1 MFHPR
6 LGVAALAGALVF
18 LPLARANPPTGVVAG
33 TVTDEA
39 GRPIARASVAIIGTS
54 LSSIT
59 DPAGHYAIPDVT
71 PGMHDV
77 RAAFVGYLAERK
89 QGISVHAGDTTRVD
103 FALAASTS
111 QLSDIAV
118 TTAAPLAPRDEV
130 TTKQQVSSDFVAHLP
145 VERIDQTPAMQSG
158 VVRGGRVQETSI
170 ETGAASAQYGN
181 AASGELALP
190 ARRAAHNPRFVTRDR
205 WNTEEYK
212 RIEDNRFLAASSNP
226 LSTFSID
233 VDRASYSNVRRF
245 LSQGQRPPA
254 DAVRI
259 EELVNYFTYDYAEP
273 DGRDPFTIAADAAP
287 APWNRRHQLVR
298 IGIQGKRYRNREIPP
313 SNLVFLIDVSG
324 SMMSPDKL
332 PLVKQAFHTL
342 VHHLGERDRVAI
354 VVYAGQAGL
363 VLPPTSG
370 ADKRTILSAI
380 DRLEAGGSTA
390 GGAGIRL
397 AYDVAR
403 RSFMPEGN
411 NRVILATDGDFNVGI
426 SSEGEL
432 TRLIEDRRKDGTFL
446 TVLGFGTGN
455 YKDSR
460 MELLA
465 DKGNGNYA
473 YIDNALEAQKVFG
486 SELTG
491 TLFTIAKDVKI
502 QVEFNPSR
510 VKAYRLIG
518 YENRLLAKEDFND
531 DTKDAGELG
540 AGHSVTAL
548 YEVVPVD
555 SDEDFALIT
564 PDSLRYQR
572 PTFPVDGHPDEW
584 LTVKLRYKTPT
595 SDRSQLLSLRLTDN
609 QLHHRLDGEF
619 AFAASVA
626 EFGMLLR
633 DSEFKGDAN
642 WSNVHELARR
652 GMGEDPDG
660 LRAEFLSLVGR
671 AARMGE
677 RETTL
682 RD

>member
-1 MFHPR
+1 MFRPR
-6 LGVAALAGALVF
+6 FGVAALAGALF
-18 LPLARANPPTGVVAG
+18 LLPVPRASSPTGIIAG
-33 TVTDEA
+33 TVTDQA
-39 GRPIARASVAIIGTS
+39 GTPIASARVVVIGTA
-54 LSSIT
+54 LIGQT
-59 DPAGHYAIPDVT
+59 DPRGRYLIRDVT
-71 PGMHDV
+71 PGVHDV
-77 RAAFVGYLAERK
+77 RAAFIGYRAVRRD
-89 QGISVHAGDTTRVD
+89 SVTVRAGDTAWVNFT
-103 FALAASTS
+103 LAA
-111 QLSDIAV
+111 
-118 TTAAPLAPRDEV
+118 TTVELPDLTIRTQQPMVPRDEV
-130 TTKQQVSSDFVAHLP
+130 SSKQRLSGNYVAGLP
-145 VERIDQTPAMQSG
+145 VD
-158 VVRGGRVQETSI
+158 RGLSEASI
-170 ETGAASAQYGN
+170 TTGAATAEFGN
-181 AASGELALP
+181 ATSGVITLDP
-190 ARRAAHNPRFVTRDR
+190 RRTTHDRFS
-205 WNTEEYK
+205 TEEYS
-212 RIEDNRFLAASSNP
+212 RITDNRFLSALSNP

-245 LSQGQRPPA
+245 LNQGQRPPA

-273 DGRDPFTIAADAAP
+273 DGRDPFSLAADAAP
-287 APWNRRHQLVR
+287 APWNPRHQLVR
-298 IGIQGKRYRNREIPP
+298 IGIQGQRYRSREIPP

-324 SMMSPDKL
+324 SMVSEDKL
-332 PLVKQAFHTL
+332 PLVKRAFHTL
-342 VHHLGERDRVAI
+342 VNHLGEEDRVAI

-363 VLPPTSG
+363 VLPPTPGS
-370 ADKRTILSAI
+370 DRRTILRAI

-390 GGAGIRL
+390 GGAGIQL

-403 RSFMPEGN
+403 RCFMPEGN
-411 NRVILATDGDFNVGI
+411 NRVILATDGDFNVGV

-432 TRLIEDRRKDGTFL
+432 TRLIEQRRKEGTYL

-460 MELLA
+460 MEALA

-473 YIDNALEAQKVFG
+473 YVDNGLEAQKVFG
-486 SELTG
+486 TELTG

-502 QVEFNPSR
+502 QVEFNPER

-518 YENRLLAKEDFND
+518 YENRMLAKEDFAD

-555 SDEDFALIT
+555 SDEDFPLAT
-564 PDSLRYQR
+564 GDSLRYQR
-572 PTFPVDGHPDEW
+572 PAFPVNEHQNEW
-584 LTVKLRYKTPT
+584 LTVKLRYKAPA

-609 QLHHRLDGEF
+609 QVHRRLDGDF

-642 WSNVHELARR
+642 WRNVRELARR

-660 LRAEFLSLVGR
+660 LRAEFLSLVER
-671 AARMGE
+671 AASMTE
-677 RETTL
+677 QETAFSE
-682 RD
+682 

>member
-1 MFHPR
+1 MFRPQ
-6 LGVAALAGALVF
+6 LGVAALAGALLF
-18 LPLARANPPTGVVAG
+18 LPLARANPPAGIVAG
-33 TVTDEA
+33 AVTDDA
-39 GRPIARASVAIIGTS
+39 GAPIANASVTIIGTAYS
-54 LSSIT
+54 ALTNPKGQYIIRGVA
-59 DPAGHYAIPDVT
+59 AGTYE
-71 PGMHDV
+71 V
-77 RAAFVGYLAERK
+77 RAAFIGYRAAR
-89 QGISVHAGDTTRVD
+89 QTGIVIRDGDTTRVNFMLTGTTVELPD
-103 FALAASTS
+103 LT
-111 QLSDIAV
+111 IA
-118 TTAAPLAPRDEV
+118 TKAPAVPRDEV
-130 TTKQQVSSDFVAHLP
+130 TSTKS
-145 VERIDQTPAMQSG
+145 
-158 VVRGGRVQETSI
+158 VRGGRAELRVDGAYEEASI
-170 ETGAASAQYGN
+170 QTGTAAGAYGN
-181 AASGELALP
+181 AQSGILSLGAQ
-190 ARRAAHNPRFVTRDR
+190 RSAHSAPQ
-205 WNTEEYK
+205 WNTEEYS
-212 RIEDNRFLAASSNP
+212 RITDNRFLAALTNP

-245 LSQGQRPPA
+245 LTEGQRPPA

-259 EELVNYFTYDYAEP
+259 EELVNYFSYDYAEP
-273 DGRDPFTIAADAAP
+273 EGRDPFTIAADAAP

-298 IGIQGKRYRNREIPP
+298 IGIQGKRYQSRDIPP

-324 SMMSPDKL
+324 SMMSEDKL

-342 VHHLGERDRVAI
+342 VRHLGEDDRVAI

-363 VLPPTSG
+363 VLPSTPGS
-370 ADKRTILSAI
+370 DKETILSAI

-403 RSFMPEGN
+403 RNFMPEGN
-411 NRVILATDGDFNVGI
+411 NRVILATDGDFNVGV
-426 SSEGEL
+426 SSTSEL
-432 TRLIEDRRKDGTFL
+432 TRLIEDRRKEGTYL

-455 YKDSR
+455 YKDGR
-460 MELLA
+460 MEALA

-473 YIDNALEAQKVFG
+473 YIDNILEAKKVFG
-486 SELTG
+486 TELTG

-564 PDSLRYQR
+564 TDSLRYQR
-572 PTFPVDGHPDEW
+572 PSFPVDGHQSEW
-584 LTVKLRYKTPT
+584 LTVKLRYKPPT
-595 SDRSQLLSLRLTDN
+595 SDNSRLLSLRLTDN
-609 QLHHRLDGEF
+609 QMHNRLDGDF
-619 AFAASVA
+619 AFAAAVA

-633 DSEFKGDAN
+633 DSEFRGDAS
-642 WSNVHELARR
+642 WSNVRELARR
-652 GMGEDPDG
+652 GMGEDVDG
-660 LRAEFLSLVGR
+660 LRAEFLSLAGR
-671 AARMGE
+671 AAGMMG
-677 RETTL
+677 RETAF